1 VSFYIPQA
9 IHSRPAGAAPVG
21 LWHVIEYCKPHRRM
35 VWTGDFTATAISA
48 AVGAWTSTAT
58 EAVTAALVLTALQA
72 EDDRAIVG

>member
-1 VSFYIPQA
+1 M
-9 IHSRPAGAAPVG
+9 
-21 LWHVIEYCKPHRRM
+21 IEYCKPHRRM